1 MYDLAIHTLTSA
13 ANLVVHLAADEGP
26 DPADVKAGWGAL
38 GIFVLLCATVA
49 FLGFS
54 LTKQLK
60 KVDRAKAEG
69 IFGEEAAAAGLGVGL
84 SPWVYVA
91 GDIAAG
97 RLVAPLGFA
106 PTPSR
111 FWFLTPAGEDR
122 PAVAA
127 FRDWLIEE
135 AAKVPT
141 PRGVRR

>member
-1 MYDLAIHTLTSA
+1 VVAPGLVGAGLTGLEGLTRLTTGTRQTAWAEWESHSGITLPRAPETQEFE
-13 ANLVVHLAADEGP
+13 H
-26 DPADVKAGWGAL
+26 
-38 GIFVLLCATVA
+38 IFYVL
-49 FLGFS
+49 
-54 LTKQLK
+54 
-60 KVDRAKAEG
+60 
-69 IFGEEAAAAGLGVGL
+69 EAAAAGLGVGL

-111 FWFLTPAGEDR
+111 FWFLTPAGDEK

-127 FRDWLIEE
+127 FRDWLTDE

-141 PRGVRR
+141 PRGVAVRA